1 MLHAMAEATATTNP
15 TGSPAPTGS
24 NDEKVD
30 GLVRCF
36 GMLSTGDLL
45 NAAQVCCEWR
55 LAANDGWLWKLAIDR
70 DFEGLPATASSATA
84 AAASGAGGSGA
95 GTGTAVDG
103 AAAPAETDA
112 APSAAVLKSADVAA
126 VAPPPPPP
134 AASGKDKD
142 GAKPRA
148 PAVPAPGAGA
158 GVGGAEP
165 ARHRQR
171 WRQLLRQWGGPG
183 GEYVRLGLLARAVR
197 CFRDIEGWLERHMT
211 PSAVA
216 LRPGASDA
224 DIAAAEARLEVK
236 LPVGL
241 RVLYRLHDGQGVG
254 QSDFTARHATSGL
267 FGGTIFCTS
276 ACVHALGVCRSVWP
290 CVHSVAV
297 GDMKCV
303 VDVQT
308 TRLLFAT
315 GSHWRI

>member
-1 MLHAMAEATATTNP
+1 M
-15 TGSPAPTGS
+15 
-24 NDEKVD
+24 
-30 GLVRCF
+30 RCF

-45 NAAQVCCEWR
+45 NAAQVCREWR

-70 DFEGLPATASSATA
+70 DFEGLPATVSSATGGG
-84 AAASGAGGSGA
+84 GAGGGSGA

-112 APSAAVLKSADVAA
+112 APSVAVLKSADVAA
-126 VAPPPPPP
+126 VVPPPPPP
-134 AASGKDKD
+134 AASSKDAG

-158 GVGGAEP
+158 GVGAAEP
-165 ARHRQR
+165 GRHRHRQR

-197 CFRDIEGWLERHMT
+197 CFRDIEGWMERHMT

-297 GDMKCV
+297 GDMKRV
-303 VDVQT
+303 VVVQT
-308 TRLLFAT
+308 TRLLFAI
-315 GSHWRI
+315 GNHWRI

>member
-1 MLHAMAEATATTNP
+1 M
-15 TGSPAPTGS
+15 
-24 NDEKVD
+24 
-30 GLVRCF
+30 RCF

-70 DFEGLPATASSATA
+70 DFEGLPATVRSATT
-84 AAASGAGGSGA
+84 AAASGAGAGGGNGA

-197 CFRDIEGWLERHMT
+197 CFRDIEGWLERHMA

-276 ACVHALGVCRSVWP
+276 
-290 CVHSVAV
+290 V
-297 GDMKCV
+297 GLCGRV
-303 VDVQT
+303 
-308 TRLLFAT
+308 LC
-315 GSHWRI
+315 GSG